1 MFSYKSERILW
12 ELFDRSF
19 FLLYCSMSESQVRQ
33 GNYLYGALLVFIGS
47 IFYSSKAVIVKL
59 AYQYDVDSISLLALR
74 MSFSIPVFLLIGL
87 LKLKRDP
94 GSQEVLRQNWWKIIL
109 LGTCGYYLASLL
121 DFIGLQYITASM
133 ERVVLFTYPTIV
145 LLLSA
150 VFLKKRM
157 VKRQVLA
164 LLITYVGIAIA
175 FLSSLADAE
184 QANLL
189 LGSLLV
195 FGAALAVSI
204 YVVGSGEL
212 LPKLGTQLYNSF
224 AMLAAGIA
232 IVIHHFLTNDLAL
245 FNFEMEV
252 YAYAFLMAMI
262 ATVIPSFLVA
272 EGIRVVGANNAGL
285 IGSIGPI
292 STIVLAYI
300 FLGERLDFYQWFG
313 TILVI
318 VGVLSIVLWKE

>member
-1 MFSYKSERILW
+1 MSKPQIHKGSY
-12 ELFDRSF
+12 F
-19 FLLYCSMSESQVRQ
+19 
-33 GNYLYGALLVFIGS
+33 YGALLVFFGS

-74 MSFSIPVFLLIGL
+74 MSFAIPVFLIIGL
-87 LKLKRDP
+87 IKLKQNP
-94 GSQEVLRQNWWKIIL
+94 ESQKVLRQNWWQVIL
-109 LGTCGYYLASLL
+109 MGACGYYLASLF
-121 DFIGLQYITASM
+121 DFLGLQYITASM

-145 LLLSA
+145 LLISA
-150 VFLKKRM
+150 IFLKKQI

-164 LLITYVGIAIA
+164 LLITYMGIAIA
-175 FLSSLADAE
+175 FYSSLSDTE
-184 QANLL
+184 QENFI

-195 FGAALAVSI
+195 FGAAISYSI
-204 YVVGSGEL
+204 YIVGSGEL

-232 IVIHHFLTNDLAL
+232 IVIHHYFTNGLAL
-245 FNFEMEV
+245 FDFEMEV

-262 ATVIPSFLVA
+262 ATVVPSFLVA
-272 EGIRVVGANNAGL
+272 EGIRIVGANNSGL

-300 FLGERLDFYQWFG
+300 FLGERLDLYQWFG
-313 TILVI
+313 TLLVI
-318 VGVLSIVLWKE
+318 GGVLMIVLWKK